1 MLKPGKGEI
10 MKIIDAHCHLGDIL
24 YAGGGEIIGRSG
36 VKKIIFFDPISIWQ
50 FFLNRNFGMG
60 NFLYKRFLPSIIRAE
75 QARSKTATSENTLK
89 SMENSGITAAALM
102 PIPPYV
108 AFSDLRAAARRNN
121 AFIPFTGADLSDMEN
136 LEQRLGANVEA
147 GARGLKLH
155 SIIQKIRLN
164 DRRMMEAVEAFEKFS
179 LPVLFHAG
187 ISSYYGAG
195 ESQRNRPEYGSI
207 QDARDLATAFPGVN
221 FIAGHAGMFE
231 AQEVIRLLGGLDN
244 VSVDTSFQSPGM
256 IKKLFRAFG
265 TERVLFASDWPFGSR
280 RAAKRAVIA
289 ACGKDNALKKKI
301 FYENAASLMGLD
313 C

>member
-1 MLKPGKGEI
+1 

-24 YAGGGEIIGRSG
+24 YAGGGGIIGLSG
-36 VKKIIFFDPISIWQ
+36 VKKTIFFDPISIWQ

-60 NFLYKRFLPSIIRAE
+60 NFLYKLFLPSIIRAE
-75 QARSKTATSENTLK
+75 QARSKTATSENALK
-89 SMENSGITAAALM
+89 SMEDSGITAAALM

-108 AFSDLRAAARRNN
+108 AFSDLRAAARSNN
-121 AFIPFTGADLSDMEN
+121 AFIPFTGADLSDKEN
-136 LEQRLGANVEA
+136 LEQRLEANVEA

-195 ESQRNRPEYGSI
+195 ESERNRPEYGSI
-207 QDARDLATAFPGVN
+207 QDALDLAAGFPGVN

-244 VSVDTSFQSPGM
+244 VSVDTSLQSPGM
-256 IKKLFRAFG
+256 IKKLVKAFG
-265 TERVLFASDWPFGSR
+265 AERVLFASDWPFGSR

-289 ACGKDNALKKKI
+289 ACRKDDALKKKI